1 MARPPKFDREKVLW
15 KATVL
20 FWERG
25 YRSVSIND
33 LVKATGLLPG
43 SLYASFGNKEGLFLA
58 CLESYSEVADQMRAE
73 FEKVSSPLACVRDFF
88 REMVDQST
96 DVEGRRGCFLVN
108 ASLECDE
115 SETAIKDK
123 VRSCMDR
130 GEAWLKTQLD
140 EAKTMGELRADTDTA
155 QLAACL
161 MGSVFGFRVM
171 SRAQVGP
178 EKIQIVA
185 STMFDSLIS
194 PWQQVA
200 A

>member
-25 YRSVSIND
+25 YRGVSIND

-43 SLYASFGNKEGLFLA
+43 SIYAGFGNKEGLFLA
-58 CLESYSEVADQMRAE
+58 CLESYSDMADQLRAG

-88 REMVDQST
+88 HEMVNQSCN
-96 DVEGRRGCFLVN
+96 VEGGRGCFIVN

-115 SETAIKDK
+115 SETAIKAK
-123 VRSCMDR
+123 VRSCMDK

-140 EAKTMGELRADTDTA
+140 EAQNTGELRADTDTA

-178 EKIQIVA
+178 EKIETVA
-185 STMFDSLIS
+185 LVMFESLMS